1 MSSCDSFFD
10 GGNMSATG
18 RNLPGAERHADD
30 FYATPPWCVEAL
42 LRGSNLPSGRWL
54 EPTAGDGA
62 IVEEVLHHRIDV
74 EWHLVES
81 RAEELRVG
89 GGLLSR
95 LLKPDCPTD
104 RVASV
109 EIRDFLTMP
118 APAQP
123 FDVALGNPP
132 FNLALEVIQHA
143 LTMSSVVCML
153 LRINFLASQKR
164 AAWMREH
171 TPSIYVLP
179 KRPSFTGGKT
189 DATEYAWFC
198 WDGKP
203 SRVVI
208 L

>member
-1 MSSCDSFFD
+1 
-10 GGNMSATG
+10 MSATG
-18 RNLPGAERHADD
+18 RGAVRHPDD
-30 FYATPPWCVEAL
+30 FYATPAWCIEAL
-42 LRGSNLPSGRWL
+42 LRGCPLSSGRWL

-62 IVEEVLHHRIDV
+62 IAAEVLRHRHDV
-74 EWHLVES
+74 QWHLVES

-95 LLKPDCPTD
+95 MQRADFPLEHVDE
-104 RVASV
+104 V

-118 APAQP
+118 APVQR

-132 FNLALEVIQHA
+132 FSLALEVIQHA
-143 LTMSSVVCML
+143 LTMANTVCML

-164 AAWMREH
+164 ADWMRKN

-189 DATEYAWFC
+189 DATEYSWFL

-203 SRVVI
+203 SRVVV

>member
-1 MSSCDSFFD
+1 
-10 GGNMSATG
+10 MSATG
-18 RNLPGAERHADD
+18 RGAVRHPDD
-30 FYATPPWCVEAL
+30 FYATPAWCIEAL
-42 LRGSNLPSGRWL
+42 LRGCPLSSGRWL

-62 IVEEVLHHRIDV
+62 IAAEVLRHRHDV
-74 EWHLVES
+74 QWHLVES

-95 LLKPDCPTD
+95 MQRADFPLEHVDE
-104 RVASV
+104 V

-118 APAQP
+118 APVQR

-132 FNLALEVIQHA
+132 FSLALEVIQHA
-143 LTMSSVVCML
+143 LTMANAVCML

-164 AAWMREH
+164 ADWMRKN

-179 KRPSFTGGKT
+179 KRPSFTSGKT
-189 DATEYAWFC
+189 DATEYAWFL

-203 SRVVI
+203 SRVVV

>member
-1 MSSCDSFFD
+1 
-10 GGNMSATG
+10 MSATG
-18 RNLPGAERHADD
+18 RNLPGAERLADD
-30 FYATPPWCVEAL
+30 FYATPPWCVTAL
-42 LRGSNLPSGRWL
+42 LHGCNLPGGQWL

-62 IVEEVLHHRIDV
+62 ITGEVLRRRADV

-81 RAEELRVG
+81 RAEELRCG

-95 LLKPDCPTD
+95 MLRPDFPLD
-104 RVASV
+104 RVSSI

-118 APAQP
+118 VPTKR

-143 LTMSSVVCML
+143 LKMSNVVCML

-164 AAWMREH
+164 AEWMRVN

>member
-1 MSSCDSFFD
+1 
-10 GGNMSATG
+10 MSATG
-18 RNLPGAERHADD
+18 RGAVRHPDD
-30 FYATPPWCVEAL
+30 FYATPAWCIEAL
-42 LRGSNLPSGRWL
+42 LRGCPLSSGRWL

-62 IVEEVLHHRIDV
+62 IAAEVLRHRHDV
-74 EWHLVES
+74 QWHLVES

-95 LLKPDCPTD
+95 MQRADFPLEHVDE
-104 RVASV
+104 V

-118 APAQP
+118 APVQR

-132 FNLALEVIQHA
+132 FSLALEVIQHA
-143 LTMSSVVCML
+143 LTMANAVCML

-164 AAWMREH
+164 ADWMRKN

-179 KRPSFTGGKT
+179 KRPSFANGKT
-189 DATEYAWFC
+189 DATEYAWFL

>member
-1 MSSCDSFFD
+1 
-10 GGNMSATG
+10 MSATN
-18 RNLPGAERHADD
+18 RGAVRHPDD
-30 FYATPPWCVEAL
+30 FYATPAWCTEAL
-42 LRGSNLPSGRWL
+42 LHGCPLPGGRWL

-62 IVEEVLHHRIDV
+62 IAAEVLRHRRDV
-74 EWHLVES
+74 QWHLIES

-95 LLKPDCPTD
+95 MQRADFPIEHVDE
-104 RVASV
+104 V

-118 APAQP
+118 APAQS

-132 FNLALEVIQHA
+132 FSLALEVVQHA
-143 LTMSSVVCML
+143 LTMANTVCML

-164 AAWMREH
+164 ADWMRKN

-189 DATEYAWFC
+189 DATEYAWFL